1 MVSENQTPHSLH
13 FRIFFWSNSLSHLL
27 FLSFKKCNIHPAAII
42 FLSFTFLHPTA
53 WLGRRF
59 MLQLRPNGEVLHVH
73 AAASGR
79 PSTAPFGECQNMNHL
94 FRFFY
99 FCLPLFCIWRT
110 EVMQLSAL
118 YSLLKLMRD
127 NFWEFLKSSF
137 SMYFLPSNFLLGNIE
152 RVYHCTCYCI

>member
-1 MVSENQTPHSLH
+1 MVSDKQTPHSLH

-27 FLSFKKCNIHPAAII
+27 FLSFKKFNIHPAAII
-42 FLSFTFLHPTA
+42 FFSFIS
-53 WLGRRF
+53 F

-79 PSTAPFGECQNMNHL
+79 PSTAPFGECQITCSDS
-94 FRFFY
+94 FIFA
-99 FCLPLFCIWRT
+99 CLSFVIWRT

-118 YSLLKLMRD
+118 YSLLKLIRD
-127 NFWEFLKSSF
+127 NFWGFLRSSF
-137 SMYFLPSNFLLGNIE
+137 SMYFLPSNFLLVNIE